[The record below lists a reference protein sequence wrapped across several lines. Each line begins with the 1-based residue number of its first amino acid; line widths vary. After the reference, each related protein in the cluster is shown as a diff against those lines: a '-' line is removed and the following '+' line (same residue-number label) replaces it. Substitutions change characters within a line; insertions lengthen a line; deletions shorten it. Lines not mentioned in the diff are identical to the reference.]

1 MIDDLTIIPDDL
13 ASSNDPQSIPL
24 FDLETSRLNPI
35 KEQVTLIQDL
45 NEKLRSLSF
54 KINALKSF
62 VLEQFFVTKKTI
74 QDIRECPNN
83 KETNNGYLTSL
94 TGQISFLKEE
104 NKTKNTVIQ
113 ILSENQNY
121 FSKQSEKQEF
131 IFPKKV
137 SQGKNKSKI
146 WLLQIVFEYFWF
158 ATTLLDHK
166 LTKTIVHQ
174 KRDNIIT
181 QKHRKKSDKPIKIY
195 QKGIAIAAEN
205 SIGKRRWKIKKIR
218 KSRDVTIILGDSII
232 KDAKAW
238 ELTDESNKVVVKSFR
253 GATKTKHLKPS
264 TEQNPE
270 NIILHCGT
278 NDRNDDS
285 DPQNIAEEIAELAK

>member
-146 WLLQIVFEYFWF
+146 
-158 ATTLLDHK
+158 
-166 LTKTIVHQ
+166 
-174 KRDNIIT
+174 
-181 QKHRKKSDKPIKIY
+181 
-195 QKGIAIAAEN
+195 
-205 SIGKRRWKIKKIR
+205 
-218 KSRDVTIILGDSII
+218 
-232 KDAKAW
+232 
-238 ELTDESNKVVVKSFR
+238 
-253 GATKTKHLKPS
+253 
-264 TEQNPE
+264 
-270 NIILHCGT
+270 
-278 NDRNDDS
+278 
-285 DPQNIAEEIAELAK
+285 